1 MSILINAFK
10 IIFLLGFL
18 ILIHEGGH
26 FLAAKFFKV
35 KVEKFSIGFGPR
47 IFSKQGK
54 ETTYSISLIPFGG
67 YVQMTGEMERSDEKG
82 AFNNAKILH
91 RIAIVASGPII
102 NILFGIIVYF
112 ILILTSGV
120 YASTIIEEII
130 PEALPNISNLQVGDK
145 IIQINDEKIRIK
157 SDIDKALAENKGE
170 EISIIALRDGKEIS
184 AKVTPT
190 EYTDGVYILG
200 IKLERLEANF
210 NDRIYIAFWKTVD
223 FTGSIGSSMVMLFTG
238 KVSVNQMAG
247 PIGISS
253 IVAESKG
260 IYNFIYLLCLISM
273 SLGITNLLPIPA
285 LDGGRL
291 LLLIIE
297 AIRGKAL
304 DEDLEL
310 KIQSIGFTLLI
321 LLSLYVSYNDILRLF

>member
-1 MSILINAFK
+1 MSFLINAFK

-18 ILIHEGGH
+18 IFIHEGGH

-35 KVEKFSIGFGPR
+35 KVEKFSIGFGPK

-67 YVQMTGEMERSDEKG
+67 YVQMAGEIERSNEEG
-82 AFNNAKILH
+82 SFNNAKLLH
-91 RIAIVASGPII
+91 RIAIVACGPII

-112 ILILTSGV
+112 ILIASTGL
-120 YASTIIEEII
+120 YASTIVEEII
-130 PEALPNISNLQVGDK
+130 PEATQNLSNLQAGDE
-145 IIQINDEKIRIK
+145 ILQINNEKIRLK
-157 SDIDKALAENKGE
+157 SDIDKALEGNKGEEVSIVVLRNGE
-170 EISIIALRDGKEIS
+170 EISIKA
-184 AKVTPT
+184 TPT
-190 EYTDGVYILG
+190 EYSEGIFVLG
-200 IKLERLEANF
+200 IKVKPLEASF
-210 NDRIYIAFWKTVD
+210 RDRIYIAFWKTTD
-223 FTGSIGSSMVMLFTG
+223 FTGSIGKSLVMLFTG
-238 KVSVNQMAG
+238 KVGVDQMAG

-273 SLGITNLLPIPA
+273 SLGVTNLLPIPA

-297 AIRGKAL
+297 GIRGKAL
-304 DEDLEL
+304 EEELEL
-310 KIQSIGFTLLI
+310 KIQSLGFTLLI
-321 LLSLYVSYNDILRLF
+321 LFSLYVSYNDILRLF

>member
-130 PEALPNISNLQVGDK
+130 PEALPNISNLQAGDK

-260 IYNFIYLLCLISM
+260 IYNFIYLLCLISI

>member
-170 EISIIALRDGKEIS
+170 EISIIASRDGKEIS

>member
-10 IIFLLGFL
+10 IIFLLG

>member
-1 MSILINAFK
+1 
-10 IIFLLGFL
+10 
-18 ILIHEGGH
+18 
-26 FLAAKFFKV
+26 
-35 KVEKFSIGFGPR
+35 
-47 IFSKQGK
+47 
-54 ETTYSISLIPFGG
+54 
-67 YVQMTGEMERSDEKG
+67 
-82 AFNNAKILH
+82 
-91 RIAIVASGPII
+91 
-102 NILFGIIVYF
+102 
-112 ILILTSGV
+112 
-120 YASTIIEEII
+120 
-130 PEALPNISNLQVGDK
+130 
-145 IIQINDEKIRIK
+145 
-157 SDIDKALAENKGE
+157 
-170 EISIIALRDGKEIS
+170 
-184 AKVTPT
+184 
-190 EYTDGVYILG
+190 
-200 IKLERLEANF
+200 
-210 NDRIYIAFWKTVD
+210 
-223 FTGSIGSSMVMLFTG
+223 MVMLFTG

-297 AIRGKAL
+297 AIRGRAL

>member
-200 IKLERLEANF
+200 IKLQRLEANF

>member
-102 NILFGIIVYF
+102 NILFGIIVYKQ
-112 ILILTSGV
+112 L
-120 YASTIIEEII
+120 
-130 PEALPNISNLQVGDK
+130 
-145 IIQINDEKIRIK
+145 
-157 SDIDKALAENKGE
+157 KAEH
-170 EISIIALRDGKEIS
+170 
-184 AKVTPT
+184 
-190 EYTDGVYILG
+190 Y
-200 IKLERLEANF
+200 ERF
-210 NDRIYIAFWKTVD
+210 
-223 FTGSIGSSMVMLFTG
+223 
-238 KVSVNQMAG
+238 
-247 PIGISS
+247 
-253 IVAESKG
+253 
-260 IYNFIYLLCLISM
+260 
-273 SLGITNLLPIPA
+273 
-285 LDGGRL
+285 
-291 LLLIIE
+291 
-297 AIRGKAL
+297 
-304 DEDLEL
+304 
-310 KIQSIGFTLLI
+310 
-321 LLSLYVSYNDILRLF
+321 

>member
-223 FTGSIGSSMVMLFTG
+223 FTGSIGSSMVMFFTG

>member
-1 MSILINAFK
+1 MSFLVNALK

-18 ILIHEGGH
+18 IFIHEGGH

-35 KVEKFSIGFGPR
+35 KVEKFSIGFGPK

-67 YVQMTGEMERSDEKG
+67 YVQMAGEMERSNEEG
-82 AFNNAKILH
+82 AFNNAKLLH

-102 NILFGIIVYF
+102 NIIFGIVVYF
-112 ILILTSGV
+112 ILIASTGL

-130 PEALPNISNLQVGDK
+130 PEAASNVSSLQTGDE
-145 IIQINDEKIRIK
+145 IIQIDDKKIRLK
-157 SDIDKALAENKGE
+157 SDIDKALEGNNGEEVSIIVLRNGE
-170 EISIIALRDGKEIS
+170 EISI
-184 AKVTPT
+184 KVTPT
-190 EYTDGVYILG
+190 EYSEGVYVLG
-200 IKLERLEANF
+200 IKVKALEASF
-210 NDRIYIAFWKTVD
+210 KDRMYVAFWKTTD
-223 FTGSIGSSMVMLFTG
+223 FTCSIGQSLVMLFTG
-238 KVSVNQMAG
+238 KVGVDQMAG

-273 SLGITNLLPIPA
+273 SLGVTNLLPIPA

-297 AIRGKAL
+297 GIRGKAL
-304 DEDLEL
+304 EEELEL
-310 KIQSIGFTLLI
+310 KIQSLGFTLLI
-321 LLSLYVSYNDILRLF
+321 LFSLYVSYNDILRLF

>member
-1 MSILINAFK
+1 MNILINAFK

-18 ILIHEGGH
+18 IFIHEGGH

-67 YVQMTGEMERSDEKG
+67 YVQMAGEMERSNEAG
-82 AFNNAKILH
+82 AFNNAKLLH

-102 NILFGIIVYF
+102 NIIFGIVVYF
-112 ILILTSGV
+112 ILIASSGL
-120 YASTIIEEII
+120 YASTIVDEIV
-130 PEALPNISNLQVGDK
+130 PEASANMTNIQIGDE
-145 IIQINDEKIRIK
+145 ILQINDKKIRIK
-157 SDIDKALAENKGE
+157 SDIDKALVENKGE
-170 EISIIALRDGKEIS
+170 EVSIIVLRNGEEIS
-184 AKVTPT
+184 TKVTPT
-190 EYTDGVYILG
+190 EYSDGIYILG
-200 IKLERLEANF
+200 IKVKSLEASLK
-210 NDRIYIAFWKTVD
+210 DRIYIAFWKTAD
-223 FTGSIGSSMVMLFTG
+223 FTGSIGQSLIMLFTG
-238 KVSVNQMAG
+238 KVGMDQMAG

-253 IVAESKG
+253 IVAETKG

-273 SLGITNLLPIPA
+273 SLGVTNLLPIPA

-297 AIRGKAL
+297 GIRGKAL
-304 DEDLEL
+304 EEELEL
-310 KIQSIGFTLLI
+310 KIQSLGFTLLI
-321 LLSLYVSYNDILRLF
+321 LFSLYVSYNDILRLF

>member
-130 PEALPNISNLQVGDK
+130 PEALPNISNLQAGDK

-210 NDRIYIAFWKTVD
+210 NDRIYIAFWKTAD

-260 IYNFIYLLCLISM
+260 IYNFIYLLCLISI

>member
-1 MSILINAFK
+1 M
-10 IIFLLGFL
+10 
-18 ILIHEGGH
+18 
-26 FLAAKFFKV
+26 
-35 KVEKFSIGFGPR
+35 
-47 IFSKQGK
+47 
-54 ETTYSISLIPFGG
+54 
-67 YVQMTGEMERSDEKG
+67 
-82 AFNNAKILH
+82 
-91 RIAIVASGPII
+91 
-102 NILFGIIVYF
+102 
-112 ILILTSGV
+112 
-120 YASTIIEEII
+120 
-130 PEALPNISNLQVGDK
+130 PNISNLQVGDK

-285 LDGGRL
+285 LDGGRF

-297 AIRGKAL
+297 AIRGRAL